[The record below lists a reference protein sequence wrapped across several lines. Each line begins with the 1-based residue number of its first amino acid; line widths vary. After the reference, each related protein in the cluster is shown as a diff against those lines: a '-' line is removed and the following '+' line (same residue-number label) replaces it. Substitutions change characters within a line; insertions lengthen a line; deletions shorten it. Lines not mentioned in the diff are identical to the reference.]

1 MYVNVARRKKRRG
14 KVVHFHH
21 YRRLKARCLRFSY
34 MLSFCSAM
42 YQWIRKRVKQQGIKC
57 TKRIEV
63 KKSILLTSSEP
74 KIFWMKNEVW
84 YWIIKKKMKLPNEK
98 KTFIYQ
104 ERFYVQYMTYQSDV
118 GVLLLTDFFVVMT
131 RKRQ

>member
-84 YWIIKKKMKLPNEK
+84 YWIILKKNEASQWKKNIYIPGKILCPVYDLPVRCWGLA
-98 KTFIYQ
+98 THWFLCSY
-104 ERFYVQYMTYQSDV
+104 D
-118 GVLLLTDFFVVMT
+118 
-131 RKRQ
+131 

>member
-42 YQWIRKRVKQQGIKC
+42 YSELERGLNNKESSAQKELKL
-57 TKRIEV
+57 
-63 KKSILLTSSEP
+63 KK
-74 KIFWMKNEVW
+74 V
-84 YWIIKKKMKLPNEK
+84 Y
-98 KTFIYQ
+98 Y
-104 ERFYVQYMTYQSDV
+104 
-118 GVLLLTDFFVVMT
+118 
-131 RKRQ
+131 